1 VGTTYPAGVPV
12 LTDGVVTLRAHR
24 DQDAER
30 IIEQSIDPDSVA
42 WTTVPS
48 PYGPQEVADF
58 LARVRA
64 DNAQPGGQRWWAV
77 SDDQGGYLGTI
88 DLRPAPGRRA
98 EVGFGLH
105 PGARGRGVM
114 SRALRLA
121 CSWAFDHGV
130 EVVHWSARV
139 GNWPSLRVAWACG
152 FTVHATVP
160 DLLGDARGRYDG
172 WVATLRAGQAMTPRS
187 RWLTPPVLDTDRTR
201 LREWRSDDAEW
212 ISDPD
217 EASRRFMPSG
227 AAPFAADYSSWVQTR
242 ELRMAMGEGIY
253 WCLADGAGDRPIGHV
268 QVFRLDQPSSAGSG
282 QLGYW
287 LFPQA
292 RGEGLMT
299 EALLAAV
306 RHSFVPVEVGGLG
319 LHRLGADTE
328 AGNEASNRVLRGLG
342 FRQVGVQRGV
352 VAHPGE
358 APADLIVWEL
368 DRDRPTAAA
377 PVVEGS
383 RCRLRPWRRE
393 DVARVVEAC
402 ADEVTQHW
410 LGALPRPYEA
420 AHADR
425 FIVDAVASTARGSS
439 VHWCIADPVT
449 DEAIGAVTLMDL
461 DGHSTEVGYWVHPAS
476 RGLGVMREAA
486 WLATRHAVLPH
497 DVGGLGLQ
505 VVRLRAAADNSA
517 SRRVAEAVG
526 FRLAGLERR
535 AVHLGDGTTTDRA
548 RYDLLPE
555 DLAAAPD

>member
-1 VGTTYPAGVPV
+1 MGTTYPAGVPV
-12 LTDGVVTLRAHR
+12 LTDGVVTLRAHCGP
-24 DQDAER
+24 DAER
-30 IIEQSIDPDSVA
+30 IIEQSVDPDSVA

-48 PYGPQEVADF
+48 PYGPQEAADF

-77 SDDQGGYLGTI
+77 SDTQDGYLGTI
-88 DLRPAPGRRA
+88 DLRPTPGRRA

-114 SRALRLA
+114 SRALRLV
-121 CSWAFDHGV
+121 CSWAFEHGI
-130 EVVHWSARV
+130 EVIHWSARV

-160 DLLGDARGRYDG
+160 DLLGDARGRWDG
-172 WVATLRAGQAMTPRS
+172 WVATLRTGQAMTPRS
-187 RWLTPPVLDTDRTR
+187 RWLAPPVLGTDRTR
-201 LREWRSDDAEW
+201 LRTWRPDDAEW

-217 EASRRFMPSG
+217 EASRRFMPPG
-227 AAPFAADYSSWVQTR
+227 AAPFVADYPSWALTR
-242 ELRMAMGEGIY
+242 EFRMAMGEGVY
-253 WCLADGAGDRPIGHV
+253 WCLADAADDHPVGHV
-268 QVFRLDQPSSAGSG
+268 QVFGLNQPASAGSG

-287 LFPQA
+287 LLPTA
-292 RGEGLMT
+292 RGQGLMS

-306 RHSFVPVEVGGLG
+306 RHAFAAVEVGGLG

-358 APADLIVWEL
+358 PPADLIVWEL
-368 DRDRPTAAA
+368 DRDRPTGTA
-377 PVVEGS
+377 PVIEGS
-383 RCRLRPWRRE
+383 QCRLRPWRRE
-393 DVARVVEAC
+393 DVPRVVEAC
-402 ADEVTQHW
+402 TDEVTQHW

-420 AHADR
+420 ADAER
-425 FIVDAVASTARGSS
+425 FIVDALASTARGSS

-449 DEAIGAVTLMDL
+449 DEAIGSVTLMDL
-461 DGHSTEVGYWVHPAS
+461 DGHSTEVGYWLHPAC

-497 DVGGLGLQ
+497 DVGGLGLD
-505 VVRLRAAADNSA
+505 VARLRAAATHRA
-517 SRRVAEAVG
+517 SRRVAESVG
-526 FRLAGLERR
+526 FRLVGLERR
-535 AVHLGDGTTTDRA
+535 AEPLGDGSYSDLA
-548 RYDLLPE
+548 RYDLVA
-555 DLAAAPD
+555 DDVAAGPG